1 MRLLLDTHTLLWFA
15 GGDTALSL
23 ETRAAIANPQNDV
36 LVSVVSLWEAAI
48 KVRIGKLEV
57 NVSELAE
64 NCVHAGFEMLD
75 LTPRHVE
82 RLSQLVF
89 HEQHRDPFDHLLLAQ
104 TAVEDATFVT
114 DDRHAGLYGVPIM
127 KAR

>member
-1 MRLLLDTHTLLWFA
+1 MRRNQWLASVGITGWNGSESPAGLRRNTH
-15 GGDTALSL
+15 
-23 ETRAAIANPQNDV
+23 
-36 LVSVVSLWEAAI
+36 
-48 KVRIGKLEV
+48 

-82 RLSQLVF
+82 RLSRLVF